1 MTGGKNIFSYLTRKD
16 KIIEE
21 ANALD
26 YFQKTTGVFNGN
38 GQIDETELK
47 AIKERAK
54 NNKGNLWHG
63 FISFDKE
70 HSHKIDTPEK
80 CIAFVKNTF
89 GSFFQAAHL
98 DKKNIDL
105 ICALHTDRPH
115 HLHIHF
121 LFFEKE
127 PKIKDG
133 KGGFK
138 YRSKGKIAP
147 NAIDLMFIK
156 SGIFISENKDA
167 LHQTKEE
174 SLRKLKA
181 LTAVST
187 VMNSRKEIKTAI
199 LDLAKALPK
208 TGRLA
213 YGSQNIE
220 SYRTQID
227 SIVEM
232 LLQNDKRARQA
243 DKRFFQALEQR
254 KKVIETICK
263 QPFAFSNRAISQ
275 TNTENELPKYMI
287 HRNALHLI
295 EEIEKD
301 YRRRQ
306 GNLVLGLVK
315 TIKVDLYERKKGKR
329 YSVCDTQLKKRLAF
343 SNKRVE
349 TQLTLFLSSFTEQSE
364 WLERDYTHRLEE
376 IETEIKQ
383 NAEENERE
391 ERYKS

>member
-1 MTGGKNIFSYLTRKD
+1 
-16 KIIEE
+16 
-21 ANALD
+21 
-26 YFQKTTGVFNGN
+26 
-38 GQIDETELK
+38 
-47 AIKERAK
+47 
-54 NNKGNLWHG
+54 
-63 FISFDKE
+63 
-70 HSHKIDTPEK
+70 
-80 CIAFVKNTF
+80 
-89 GSFFQAAHL
+89 
-98 DKKNIDL
+98 
-105 ICALHTDRPH
+105 
-115 HLHIHF
+115 
-121 LFFEKE
+121 
-127 PKIKDG
+127 
-133 KGGFK
+133 
-138 YRSKGKIAP
+138 
-147 NAIDLMFIK
+147 MFIK

-315 TIKVDLYERKKGKR
+315 TIKVDLYERKKGKW